1 MRYCTGKRREEEEL
15 KVASLARE
23 IKGVRETVCKS
34 VQVGTLKLDGIC
46 ACSTVAPTSRQV
58 RVETSSY
65 TMDLLTP
72 LAGNSGHIHFKAET
86 LFSESST

>member
-34 VQVGTLKLDGIC
+34 VQVGTLKLDGGGMC

-65 TMDLLTP
+65 TMHLLTP
-72 LAGNSGHIHFKAET
+72 FKAET